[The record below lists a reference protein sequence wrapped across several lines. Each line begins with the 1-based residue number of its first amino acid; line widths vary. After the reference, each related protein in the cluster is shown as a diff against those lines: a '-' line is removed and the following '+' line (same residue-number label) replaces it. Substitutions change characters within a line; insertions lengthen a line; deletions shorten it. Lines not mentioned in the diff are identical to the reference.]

1 MAGGQDQVHKS
12 AHFLLIAWTDNARAR
27 SQAAKYRRKKQ
38 RDSGNPMRISTG
50 NLRYGIVVGSPGGP
64 ANLEPMCPISAV
76 RGLIDQAAAQARGHD
91 QWSRWQGRGDTA
103 VADPSDRDAQA
114 NFAPARQPLRRQEQG
129 QGHAAA
135 SRWQGAG
142 ETAAAESSVRDAWQW
157 QSGWNAEHSEEGWIG
172 GAVGASST
180 WSWPAWKWDRW

>member
-1 MAGGQDQVHKS
+1 MGKDQAHNG
-12 AHFLLIAWTDNARAR
+12 AHFPLIVWTDNARAR
-27 SQAAKYRRKKQ
+27 SQLAKDRRKTE

-50 NLRYGIVVGSPGGP
+50 NLRYGMVVGSPGRP
-64 ANLEPMCPISAV
+64 ANLEPMCHISAV
-76 RGLIDQAAAQARGHD
+76 QGLIDQAAAQAQGHD

-135 SRWQGAG
+135 SRWQGGG
-142 ETAAAESSVRDAWQW
+142 ETAAAESSD
-157 QSGWNAEHSEEGWIG
+157 
-172 GAVGASST
+172 
-180 WSWPAWKWDRW
+180 